1 MLQFDSRQKLALDAT
16 FAGSAEQPAHHQ
28 AAGGSAEQSELVGP
42 AMPENPLSEQ
52 AYELERT
59 EEDWVRRVD
68 KRTNAVK
75 AIKRTETYA
84 RALLGCSH
92 VPLLAHPENDAFWCG
107 AGVEM
112 S

>member
-1 MLQFDSRQKLALDAT
+1 MLELL
-16 FAGSAEQPAHHQ
+16 QPAVHSV
-28 AAGGSAEQSELVGP
+28 GLVGT
-42 AMPENPLSEQ
+42 AMPEQ
-52 AYELERT
+52 AERT

-68 KRTNAVK
+68 KRTNVVK

-84 RALLGCSH
+84 RALLGCSY
-92 VPLLAHPENDAFWCG
+92 VPLSTHPEKDAFWPG

>member
-1 MLQFDSRQKLALDAT
+1 MLQFDSPQKLAMDAT
-16 FAGSAEQPAHHQ
+16 FASSAEQPAHHQ
-28 AAGGSAEQSELVGP
+28 AAGGSAEQSELVGL
-42 AMPENPLSEQ
+42 AMPENLLSEQ
-52 AYELERT
+52 AEGT
-59 EEDWVRRVD
+59 EEDWVRRVV

-92 VPLLAHPENDAFWCG
+92 VPLSAHPEKDAFWRG

>member
-1 MLQFDSRQKLALDAT
+1 MDAT
-16 FAGSAEQPAHHQ
+16 FASSAEQPAHHQ

-42 AMPENPLSEQ
+42 AMPEKHLSEQ
-52 AYELERT
+52 AYELEGT

-75 AIKRTETYA
+75 AIKLTETYA

-92 VPLLAHPENDAFWCG
+92 VPLSTLPEKDAFWRG

>member
-1 MLQFDSRQKLALDAT
+1 MDRFLSRQSASSP
-16 FAGSAEQPAHHQ
+16 GSNSAAQPVVTPGSST
-28 AAGGSAEQSELVGP
+28 AAQRVVTPGSSSAAQP
-42 AMPENPLSEQ
+42 CLSEQ
-52 AYELERT
+52 AEGT

-92 VPLLAHPENDAFWCG
+92 VPLSTHPEKDAFWPG

>member
-1 MLQFDSRQKLALDAT
+1 MLQFDSPQKLAMDAT
-16 FAGSAEQPAHHQ
+16 FASSAEQPAHHQ

-42 AMPENPLSEQ
+42 AVPENPLTEQ
-52 AYELERT
+52 AYELEGT

-68 KRTNAVK
+68 KRTNGVK
-75 AIKRTETYA
+75 AIKRTGTYA
-84 RALLGCSH
+84 WALLGCSY
-92 VPLLAHPENDAFWCG
+92 VPLSTHPEKDAFWPG

>member
-1 MLQFDSRQKLALDAT
+1 MLALL
-16 FAGSAEQPAHHQ
+16 QPAVHSV
-28 AAGGSAEQSELVGP
+28 GFVGP
-42 AMPENPLSEQ
+42 AMPESSLSEQ
-52 AYELERT
+52 AEGT

-92 VPLLAHPENDAFWCG
+92 VPLSTLPEKDAFWRG